1 MEQLSETIQV
11 GGARYALGG
20 RSYPGFKGR
29 KQFQQDFD
37 ALPDTERLFRT
48 YFDVDPLSERQ
59 NMLPRSQRGMDPL
72 SERQNM
78 LPRSQ
83 RGMDPLSE
91 KKSKK

>member
-29 KQFQQDFD
+29 KHFQQDFD

-59 NMLPRSQRGMDPL
+59 SMLPRFQRVMDRKTTTAR
-72 SERQNM
+72 SKGQQVASTQMIRQEA
-78 LPRSQ
+78 
-83 RGMDPLSE
+83 DA
-91 KKSKK
+91 

>member
-11 GGARYALGG
+11 GGTRYALGG

-29 KQFQQDFD
+29 KHFQQDFD

-59 NMLPRSQRGMDPL
+59 SILPRFQRGTDP
-72 SERQNM
+72 R
-78 LPRSQ
+78 
-83 RGMDPLSE
+83 
-91 KKSKK
+91 